1 MLSLTLKFVL
11 SLTYTKLLCPP
22 IQQNS
27 SWSQMIV
34 SPLKSYIDI
43 SDDFLLGVL
52 SSLSRDT
59 TLSVLCHHAPF
70 TFFATSSLSALW
82 SLHFQVSSVT
92 VSWIS
97 STSSP
102 IIILLVVLCMTD
114 TQNLYLQPQILSR
127 SQVHIPK
134 CLFNICIWMSVG
146 MSSLTCPK
154 PSLQFMTH
162 SLAQI
167 CSLLY
172 THTFSI

>member
-1 MLSLTLKFVL
+1 MPTNPTKQLLVINDRLTPKELYWHKWWFPAWSAVFSFPGHYSLG
-11 SLTYTKLLCPP
+11 SLP
-22 IQQNS
+22 
-27 SWSQMIV
+27 
-34 SPLKSYIDI
+34 
-43 SDDFLLGVL
+43 
-52 SSLSRDT
+52 SR
-59 TLSVLCHHAPF
+59 
-70 TFFATSSLSALW
+70 
-82 SLHFQVSSVT
+82 SLHLFCYFFLICTLISTFSSFLSNCVLNLFYFFT
-92 VSWIS
+92 YNHF
-97 STSSP
+97 
-102 IIILLVVLCMTD
+102 LVVLCMTD